1 MIDQERSARLAL
13 LLLPGMGPARLR
25 WATSQGS
32 AIAAMSSIR
41 RGGSP
46 ADPRSAPVGVGTKL
60 LETWHNAAGSN
71 TDDAVLEEHRL
82 AGIQVLA
89 PGDKNWPYAD
99 DPEPPALLFVR
110 GAVDMLC
117 ANNIIGIVG
126 TRRCT
131 SVGRRVAKQMGAEL
145 AQAGVVV
152 ASGLALGIDGAAH
165 EGALSSNESDR
176 VVVGV
181 VATGLDVPYPASHA
195 RLWDEVADRG
205 VLISESPLGTKAQR
219 WRFPARNR
227 LLAGLSHAVVVV
239 ESHGSGG
246 ALSTVDEAVKRD
258 VDVLVVPGSVL
269 SAASDG
275 SNALL
280 LEGCAPVCSS
290 RDVLESLTVSG
301 DWSALDGVQG
311 ELAFSR
317 SPVRDALAGCS
328 DLERSVH
335 NEVSVSGIQL
345 EALLVA
351 TASSLPELVVAL
363 QRLETRGLIERSGSI
378 VTLAEEKL

>member
-46 ADPRSAPVGVGTKL
+46 ADPRSAPAGVGARL

-71 TDDAVLEEHRL
+71 TDDAVLEDHRL

-89 PGDKNWPYAD
+89 PGDKYWPYAD

-110 GAVDMLC
+110 GSADILC
-117 ANNIIGIVG
+117 DPNIVGIVG

-145 AQAGVVV
+145 ANAGVVV

-165 EGALSSNESDR
+165 QGALSSNESDS
-176 VVVGV
+176 VVGV
-181 VATGLDVPYPASHA
+181 VATGLDVPYPTSHS
-195 RLWDEVADRG
+195 RLWDQIADRG
-205 VLISESPLGTKAQR
+205 VLVSESPLGTKAQR

-227 LLAGLSHAVVVV
+227 LLAGLSRAVVVV

-246 ALSTVDEAVKRD
+246 ALSTVDEALKRD

-280 LEGCAPVCSS
+280 LEGCAPVCST
-290 RDVLESLTVSG
+290 RDVLELLALSG
-301 DWSALDGVQG
+301 GWPMSEGVQG
-311 ELAFSR
+311 ELAFGR
-317 SPVRDALAGCS
+317 SSASDALAGCS
-328 DLERSVH
+328 DLERCVYS
-335 NEVSVSGIQL
+335 EVSVSGIQL

-351 TASSLPELVVAL
+351 TTASLPELVVAL
-363 QRLETRGLIERSGSI
+363 QRLETRGLIEHSGSI
-378 VTLAEEKL
+378 VTLAREKM